1 MSKLFAVDTA
11 MWSAECDL
19 TERFFDQFGSRL
31 PKVLTEQLK
40 ALRKRLT

>member
-1 MSKLFAVDTA
+1 

-19 TERFFDQFGSRL
+19 TEGFFDKFGSRL
-31 PKVLTEQLK
+31 PKVLTAQLA